1 MKIGSVCMICLVAGV
16 ALSVF
21 EYVLQIG
28 ATQSNMGGKKALRIA
43 AVYSGIQL
51 LLLLGGTLAAELI
64 RNAGSDLSLERLWR
78 TLLVALLLFYSFY
91 VCGRRSVGK
100 DLKNEERQS
109 LKMA

>member
-1 MKIGSVCMICLVAGV
+1 MICLVAGV

-78 TLLVALLLFYSFY
+78 TLLVALLLFYSFLCMRTAI
-91 VCGRRSVGK
+91 CGKGF
-100 DLKNEERQS
+100 EER
-109 LKMA
+109 KRGRA

>member
-1 MKIGSVCMICLVAGV
+1 MKIESICMSCLVAGV

-51 LLLLGGTLAAELI
+51 L
-64 RNAGSDLSLERLWR
+64 
-78 TLLVALLLFYSFY
+78 FYSFLCMRTA
-91 VCGRRSVGK
+91 VCFCY
-100 DLKNEERQS
+100 
-109 LKMA
+109 

>member
-64 RNAGSDLSLERLWR
+64 RNAGSGSVTRTAVADVAGSPAAVLFLFMYADGDLWER
-78 TLLVALLLFYSFY
+78 V
-91 VCGRRSVGK
+91 
-100 DLKNEERQS
+100 
-109 LKMA
+109 

>member
-51 LLLLGGTLAAELI
+51 LLLLGGTLASRARFEMPDRI
-64 RNAGSDLSLERLWR
+64 CHSNG
-78 TLLVALLLFYSFY
+78 
-91 VCGRRSVGK
+91 CGGRCW
-100 DLKNEERQS
+100 
-109 LKMA
+109 

>member
-28 ATQSNMGGKKALRIA
+28 ATQSNMGGKEALRIA

-78 TLLVALLLFYSFY
+78 TLLVALLLFYSFLCMRTAI
-91 VCGRRSVGK
+91 CGKGF
-100 DLKNEERQS
+100 EE
-109 LKMA
+109 

>member
-1 MKIGSVCMICLVAGV
+1 MICLVAGV

-51 LLLLGGTLAAELI
+51 LLLLGGP
-64 RNAGSDLSLERLWR
+64 WQ
-78 TLLVALLLFYSFY
+78 
-91 VCGRRSVGK
+91 
-100 DLKNEERQS
+100 QS
-109 LKMA
+109 